1 MLDFAGSVPAVVH
14 GYNRRMV
21 ALPVSMQILTDTP
34 NHRVMV
40 NAVLQA
46 ATDYHLLVEGAP
58 PTAEHVDEFFRSLPP
73 GYSADDHFPLGFFA
87 GDTPIGVGG
96 ILRKW
101 NAPHKAMVGLL
112 VLAPEWRRGGH
123 GRKAFGLIETLA
135 RTWPGIRQLR
145 VGVVGTNRDAL
156 IFWRKVGF
164 IDTGEIKPKYGPFVD
179 DIVILEK
186 PLYVNPSEAS

>member
-1 MLDFAGSVPAVVH
+1 MLDFASSVSIVVR

-21 ALPVSMQILTDTP
+21 ALSVSMQILTDTP
-34 NHRVMV
+34 SHRVMV

-58 PTAEHVDEFFRSLPP
+58 PTADHVEEFFLSLPP
-73 GYSADDHFPLGFFA
+73 GHSADDHFPLAFFA

-101 NAPHKAMVGLL
+101 NAPNKAMVGLL

-123 GRKAFGLIETLA
+123 GRKAFGLIEALA
-135 RTWPGIRQLR
+135 RSWPGISQLR
-145 VGVVGTNRDAL
+145 VGVVATNQDAL

-164 IDTGEIKPKYGPFVD
+164 IDTGEIKQAYGPYVD

-186 PLYVNPSEAS
+186 PLYVNSSEKS